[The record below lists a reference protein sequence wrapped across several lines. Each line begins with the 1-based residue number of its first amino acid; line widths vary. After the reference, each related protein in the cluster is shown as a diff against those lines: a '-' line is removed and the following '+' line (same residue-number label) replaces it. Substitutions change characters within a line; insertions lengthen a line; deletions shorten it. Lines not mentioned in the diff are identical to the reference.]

1 MRQINRLDQFP
12 VVVIYPA
19 VWQQWMNMKKS
30 KQDRRKIPGGEGH
43 LFEAKHKF
51 NNKGE
56 ITNSKIAISSVALCG
71 KPEILIGKYRVD
83 KNTEWIPNPN
93 YVGTVTMQGAVTYQ
107 PVCPERQRI
116 YREHPRSPYAKYV
129 VGAPL
134 GELPANI
141 WEMTHGQ
148 TESKPKP
155 KRRKNVR
162 K

>member
-1 MRQINRLDQFP
+1 MKQINRLNQFP

-43 LFEAKHKF
+43 LFEAKYKF

-71 KPEILIGKYRVD
+71 YLEIEIAKCRDQTGSITPD
-83 KNTEWIPNPN
+83 PN
-93 YVGTVTMQGAVTYQ
+93 YVGSIVMQGAVTYQ
-107 PVCPERQRI
+107 PVCPECQKI

-141 WEMTHGQ
+141 WEMTHGK

-155 KRRKNVR
+155 MRRKNVR